1 MHEVIAN
8 LDHFS
13 GREARSLRRQARQN
27 LQDCALP
34 PVRRPGKMFYAT
46 QNFPEHVDEM
56 LDWRTPRRS

>member
-13 GREARSLRRQARQN
+13 GSGREARSLRRQACQN
-27 LQDCALP
+27 LQDCALLP
-34 PVRRPGKMFYAT
+34 RPGKMFYAT